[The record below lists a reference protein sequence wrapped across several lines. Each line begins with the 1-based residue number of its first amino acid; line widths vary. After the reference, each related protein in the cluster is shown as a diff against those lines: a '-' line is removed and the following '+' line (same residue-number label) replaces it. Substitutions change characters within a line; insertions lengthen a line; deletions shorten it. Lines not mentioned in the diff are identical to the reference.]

1 MAGMPEGSV
10 GTIVCD
16 PPYGLRFMN
25 RGWDDMGVGAQQRE
39 WHKAWL
45 EQAYRVLKPGGSIL
59 AFSGTRTHHHLSA
72 AMEAVGFK
80 DLSIR
85 AWVYG
90 SGFPKSLNVQKF
102 MDKRSG
108 KQGKVIGTKR
118 GVGGENLNDIVKGKG
133 PIRSTGDTGGKGVG
147 AYGTGAKQVPV
158 VLEIRAP
165 ATEESA
171 RWVGFGSALK
181 PSYEP
186 VICGR
191 KPA

>member
-1 MAGMPEGSV
+1 MG
-10 GTIVCD
+10 
-16 PPYGLRFMN
+16 

-45 EQAYRVLKPGGSIL
+45 AQAYRVLKPGSLLL
-59 AFSGTRTHHHLSA
+59 AFNGTRTHHHLAA

-108 KQGKVIGTKR
+108 KLGEVIGTKR
-118 GVGGENLNDIVKGKG
+118 GVGGENLNDIVKGRGVVRTTEAK
-133 PIRSTGDTGGKGVG
+133 GGKGVG

-165 ATEESA
+165 ASEESA
-171 RWVGFGSALK
+171 RWVGFGSSLK
-181 PSYEP
+181 PAWEP
-186 VICGR
+186 IICGV
-191 KPA
+191 KP